1 MARKRCKP
9 QEIVS
14 LLRQAEVLHRQG
26 TSMAD
31 TIRQFGISE
40 VAFYR
45 WRKEY
50 AGMSGD
56 QLRRL
61 KELEKDSERLRHAVW
76 NPTTGP
82 WRFPIRSWTWSS
94 VTTISG
100 PTMPLPVSAKLK
112 TASAPV
118 RAVATESRSASPPTS
133 LPRTILTARARLPSP
148 TPAGAWSNVVAAG
161 SIRQNGQT
169 EYMTRLELLEALS

>member
-1 MARKRCKP
+1 MERGGPTLARKRYKP
-9 QEIVS
+9 EEIVS
-14 LLRQAEVLHRQG
+14 LLRQAEVLHGQG

-31 TIRQFGISE
+31 TIRQLGISE
-40 VAFYR
+40 AAFYR

-50 AGMSGD
+50 GGMSGD

-61 KELEKDSERLRHAVW
+61 KELEKESERLRRAVW
-76 NPTTGP
+76 DPTTGP

-100 PTMPLPVSAKLK
+100 PTMPLPVSVKLE

-118 RAVATESRSASPPTS
+118 RAVAAESRSVSPPTS
-133 LPRTILTARARLPSP
+133 LPRTILTVRARLPWP
-148 TPAGAWSNVVAAG
+148 TPAGAWSNVAAAG
-161 SIRQNGQT
+161 SIRQNG
-169 EYMTRLELLEALS
+169 